1 MRFVFHA
8 EAGAQSLVLEG
19 ESFTHIF
26 SARRSKATHNL
37 TLRNLRDDRLYTYKV
52 ESISKRCAGLRLES
66 SQIAPNAPHK
76 RTHIIWAITQSK
88 TIEKSLPSLNELGLS
103 RLSLF
108 WADFSQR
115 GQSIDEERVRRI
127 LIGSCE
133 QCGRS
138 DLCEVEIL
146 ADTQSALEKYPRA
159 LVLDFGGKVLGDV
172 ASGALESSIRLDSG
186 VLIGAEG
193 GFSQRE
199 RELFAGREIVAF
211 DTGLILR
218 SQTAVLTL
226 LAKAL

>member
-1 MRFVFHA
+1 MQFVFHA

-26 SARRSKATHNL
+26 SVRRSRATHNL
-37 TLRNLRDDRLYTYKV
+37 ALRNLRDDRLYTYKV
-52 ESISKRCAGLRLES
+52 ESISKRYAGLRLES
-66 SQIAPNAPHK
+66 SQIAPNAPRKH
-76 RTHIIWAITQSK
+76 THIIWAITQSK

-103 RLSLF
+103 KLSLF

-127 LIGSCE
+127 LISSCE
-133 QCGRS
+133 QCGRG

-159 LVLDFGGKVLGDV
+159 LVLDFGGKIISSGLGD
-172 ASGALESSIRLDSG
+172 GAGIKLDSG

-218 SQTAVLTL
+218 SQTAALTL